1 MSQQQKLQNNS
12 NKKVSSVLTMF
23 GLGGDPTH
31 PENKARPLITLKKMP
46 IFRKIMNLQGVKI

>member
-12 NKKVSSVLTMF
+12 IKKVSSALTMF

-31 PENKARPLITLKKMP
+31 PENKARPLITYIKKCLYLE
-46 IFRKIMNLQGVKI
+46 KS